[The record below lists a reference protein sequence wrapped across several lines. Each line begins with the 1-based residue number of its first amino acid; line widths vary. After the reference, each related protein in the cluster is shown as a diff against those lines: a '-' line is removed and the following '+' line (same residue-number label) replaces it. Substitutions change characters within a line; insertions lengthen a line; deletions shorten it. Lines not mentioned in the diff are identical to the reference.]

1 MTLLAVSVEDTLR
14 TDCMALTT
22 ETSIGHALLRKYL
35 VLGIVCQHACYTIAC
50 RQTGRDAIQHRRQL
64 LSVLLLAA

>member
-14 TDCMALTT
+14 TDRMALTA

-35 VLGIVCQHACYTIAC
+35 VLRVVSQHACYTITC

-64 LSVLLLAA
+64 LRMLLLAA